1 MDKVDKESKEKQE
14 ISRELKDMQ
23 RDLEKLVVRLS
34 NAQAMNEAS
43 YLRKAVAEIKRAQRT
58 L

>member
-1 MDKVDKESKEKQE
+1 MDKADKDSKEKQL
-14 ISRELKDMQ
+14 ISRELKDIQ

-34 NAQAMNEAS
+34 NVEAMNEAT
-43 YLRKAVAEIKRAQRT
+43 YLRKAAAEIKRATRT

>member
-1 MDKVDKESKEKQE
+1 VDKVDKDSKEKQM
-14 ISRELKDMQ
+14 ISKELKDIQ

-34 NAQAMNEAS
+34 NAEAMNEAS
-43 YLRKAVAEIKRAQRT
+43 YLRKAVAEIKRATRT